1 MVDAIKRLAGK
12 YATSVVWAVVFC
24 WLVAPHVVIANLQL
38 AEQQFGVPQAMV
50 DLLKGLIAVLWPLGT
65 VVLAVGAIVC
75 LMRTTD
81 AHCRDAQP

>member
-1 MVDAIKRLAGK
+1 MVDEIKRLAGK
-12 YATSVVWAVVFC
+12 YVTSVVWAIVFFR
-24 WLVAPHVVIANLQL
+24 LVAPHVVIENLQL
-38 AEQQFGVPQAMV
+38 VEQQFGVPQAMV
-50 DLLKGLIAVLWPLGT
+50 DLLKGLIAVWPLGT